1 MILDLKELHKKYEMN
16 VKGVLHIGAHIG
28 QENGVYDELQYTNRM
43 FFEPLTK
50 NYEQLANNVHN
61 WTLKKI
67 ALGPEQGEKEMYVET
82 ANNGQ
87 SSSLLK
93 PKIHLDMYPHITFPD
108 KETVTMDTLDNV
120 MDQETEESG
129 EDHYEMYNF
138 INMDVQGYELEVLKG
153 SLRMLN
159 HIDYV
164 MCEVNN
170 DEVYEDC
177 CMITEIDE
185 FLKPYG
191 FKRVEEN
198 WLGGCW
204 GDAFYVKI
212 PDIVPDDE
220 AIDILEAPPEG
231 EDVSTQSPE
240 LPEGM
245 DALAVMYRHGVH
257 VPLALTHEQ
266 FNIIST
272 GAIDNNISINDYIIS
287 KSVR

>member
-16 VKGVLHIGAHIG
+16 VRGVLHIGAHIG
-28 QENGVYDELQYTNRM
+28 QENGVYDELQYVNRM

-61 WTLKKI
+61 WPLKKI

-120 MDQETEESG
+120 MNQESDKSG
-129 EDHYEMYNF
+129 DNHYEMYNF

-153 SLRMLN
+153 SLEMLN
-159 HIDYV
+159 HIDYI

-185 FLKPYG
+185 FLEPYG

-204 GDAFYVKI
+204 GDAFYIKI
-212 PDIVPDDE
+212 PEIIEDTPE
-220 AIDILEAPPEG
+220 EEAPE
-231 EDVSTQSPE
+231 TLSPV
-240 LPEGM
+240 LPDGM
-245 DALAVMYRHGVH
+245 DALAVMYQHGVH
-257 VPLALTHEQ
+257 VPLALTHKQ
-266 FNIIST
+266 FNVVTT
-272 GAIDNNISINDYIIS
+272 GALENNISVNEYIIS
-287 KSVR
+287 KII